1 MQSDTENNGP
11 TPRDEDS
18 DLKWIFGYSA
28 PSFTPVDLGAVLKEA
43 AHNPEVVSA
52 SAMQT
57 GPYAPARPDHCVF
70 PYSVGSPSRRR
81 FSMLSKVGALGV
93 CVASL
98 CAALVIGL
106 GGGNTVLAQVQDALK
121 TVKSATYTGTLS
133 VGDEPAQTWKV
144 KLLGDNLCRVD
155 QPNGAYQ
162 IFDIKGKKIM
172 EVNPGESKVVIT
184 ENLPVPKDFN
194 ILAKLRNLRA
204 SAAKGQ
210 GGVPNRE
217 IGGKTA
223 TGFVIED
230 NGAEYNVWVDPK
242 TNLPLE
248 MEAERTV
255 PMPDGQGGIKD
266 QRVKERWTDFRFNPA
281 LDESLF
287 AFKAPNG
294 FAVETRQAP
303 ADGGAAQDEKRRAE
317 EQQKAAEEAAKKKA
331 K

>member
-1 MQSDTENNGP
+1 MQSEPENNGQ
-11 TPRDEDS
+11 TPKDEDS
-18 DLKWIFGYSA
+18 DLKRIFQCSS
-28 PSFTPVDLGAVLKEA
+28 PSFTRVDVGAVLKEA
-43 AHNPEVVSA
+43 THNPEVVSA
-52 SAMQT
+52 SAVQT
-57 GPYAPARPDHCVF
+57 GPHAPERPDHSAF
-70 PYSVGSPSRRR
+70 PCSVGSPSRRR
-81 FSMLSKVGALGV
+81 FIMLSKVGALGV

-98 CAALVIGL
+98 CAALVLSL
-106 GGGNTVLAQVQDALK
+106 GGGNTALAQVQDALK
-121 TVKSATYTGTLS
+121 TVKAATYTGTMS

-144 KLLGDNLCRVD
+144 KLLGENLCRVD
-155 QPNGAYQ
+155 QPNGNYQ
-162 IFDIKGKKIM
+162 VFDIKGKRIM
-172 EVNPGESKVVIT
+172 EVKPGESKVLIT
-184 ENLPVPKDFN
+184 ENLPVPQDFN

-210 GGVPNRE
+210 GDVPNRE

-230 NGAEYNVWVDPK
+230 NGAQYNVWVDPK

-303 ADGGAAQDEKRRAE
+303 ADGGAVQDEKRRAE
-317 EQQKAAEEAAKKKA
+317 EQRKAAEEAAKKKA

>member
-1 MQSDTENNGP
+1 MQSKTENNGP
-11 TPRDEDS
+11 APPDEDA
-18 DLKWIFGYSA
+18 DLKRIFQCCS
-28 PSFTPVDLGAVLKEA
+28 PSFTRVDLDAVFKEA
-43 AHNPEVVSA
+43 NHNLVISA

-57 GPYAPARPDHCVF
+57 SPHAPARPDHSVF
-70 PYSVGSPSRRR
+70 PGSVGLPSRRR
-81 FSMLSKVGALGV
+81 FIMLSKVGAFGV

-98 CAALVIGL
+98 GAALVIGL
-106 GGGNTVLAQVQDALK
+106 GGGNTALAQVQDALK
-121 TVKSATYTGTLS
+121 TVKSATYTGTVS

-155 QPNGAYQ
+155 QPNGIYQ

-172 EVNPGESKVVIT
+172 EVNPAESKAVIT

-223 TGFVIED
+223 TGFVIDD
-230 NGAEYNVWVDPK
+230 NGAEYKVWVDSK

-255 PMPDGQGGIKD
+255 PMPEGQGGVKD
-266 QRVKERWTDFRFNPA
+266 QRVKERWTDFHFNTP

-287 AFKAPNG
+287 AFTAPNG

-303 ADGGAAQDEKRRAE
+303 ANGGAVEDEKRRAE
-317 EQQKAAEEAAKKKA
+317 EQQKAAEEAAKKQA